1 MATFTIK
8 GKAFSTNGDLPAV
21 GSDAP
26 DFTLTDGRLKNQ
38 TLSNFKGKKKLIYIV
53 ASLDTDVCE
62 NTTQKF
68 SEAFGNR
75 DDAVMLLVSADLPF
89 AQSRYFGKGK
99 IENIKPLSG
108 MRNRNFAKDY
118 GVLIQDGPLAGVM
131 ARAVVVI
138 DENDKVLYT
147 QLVEELTNNP
157 DYDQAIAALSAN

>member
-1 MATFTIK
+1 MATFTIQ
-8 GKAFSTNGDLPAV
+8 GKEYSTNGELPAI

-26 DFTLTDGRLKNQ
+26 DFTLTDSRLKNKS
-38 TLSNFKGKKKLIYIV
+38 LFNYKGKKKLIYIV

-62 NTTQKF
+62 NTTRKF
-68 SEAFGNR
+68 SEAFGSH

-99 IENIKPLSG
+99 IENINPLSG

-138 DENDKVLYT
+138 DENDKVVHT
-147 QLVEELTNNP
+147 QLVEELTSEP
-157 DYDQAIAALSAN
+157 DYGQAIAALS